1 MAAKKEKKRA
11 NGFNPM
17 LSLYIKNNDNP
28 NNEINQYGNASL
40 IYEEKA
46 SGLLYNACI

>member
-1 MAAKKEKKRA
+1 MTKTCGKVMAAKKEKNRA

-17 LSLYIKNNDNP
+17 LSLYVKNKNNP

-40 IYEEKA
+40 IYKE
-46 SGLLYNACI
+46 